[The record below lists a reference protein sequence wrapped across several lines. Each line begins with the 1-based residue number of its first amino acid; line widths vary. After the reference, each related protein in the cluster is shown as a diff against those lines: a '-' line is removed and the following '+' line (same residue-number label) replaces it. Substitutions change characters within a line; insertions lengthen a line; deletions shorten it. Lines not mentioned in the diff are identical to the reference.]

1 MADGKKRM
9 AVAPARVNLIGEHTD
24 YTGGLVLPMAI
35 PFYTEAS
42 IEPSP
47 DGKFHFRS
55 ERFPGEHVENPAER
69 GGPARDWS
77 DYPVGVLRELEQK
90 GLEPQPFSLSLR
102 GDVPLGSGLSSSA
115 SVEVAT
121 AFALLEHMNANMA
134 PEEIALLCQRAENHF
149 VGAPSGIMDQSVIV
163 FAEAGHALLLNTRT
177 LEHEAV
183 PMNTGELAQT
193 AVVVCNSMVKHSIG
207 GGEYGQRR
215 RELEEGQAALIK
227 AHPGTR
233 DLGEATM
240 EQLDSVRKEI
250 SEKAF
255 MRCRHVITE
264 NGRVRAMKAVLAEG
278 NAVKAGELMLLAH
291 ASERDDFQCSVAE
304 VDFLVDTAA
313 SLEGCY
319 GARLTGGGFGGCTVN
334 LVRKDAVEAFTQK
347 LRAAYLTRFRIEAEI
362 FVCEPVD
369 GALRRAQQGQAEA
382 VRS

>member
-1 MADGKKRM
+1 MAEDKQHT

-35 PFYTEAS
+35 PFFTEAT
-42 IEPSP
+42 IEPAS
-47 DGKFHFRS
+47 DGMFRFRS
-55 ERFPGEHVENPAER
+55 ERFDKQHAEAPEDR
-69 GGPARDWS
+69 GGPAKDWS
-77 DYPVGVLRELEQK
+77 DYPVGVLRELQTK
-90 GLEPQPFSLSLR
+90 GLQPQPFQMSLK
-102 GDVPLGSGLSSSA
+102 GNVPLGSGLSSSA
-115 SVEVAT
+115 SVEVAA
-121 AFALLEHMNANMA
+121 AFALLEHMGEEMP

-177 LEHEAV
+177 LEHESV

-193 AVVVCNSMVKHSIG
+193 AVVVCNSMVKHSIAA
-207 GGEYGQRR
+207 GEYGQRR
-215 RELEEGQAALIK
+215 RELEEGQAALVK
-227 AHPGTR
+227 ANPGVR

-240 EQLDSVRKEI
+240 EQLEGVRTEV

-264 NGRVRAMKAVLAEG
+264 NGRVRAMQKVLAEG
-278 NAVKAGELMLLAH
+278 DAREAGKLMLAAH

-313 SLEGCY
+313 SIEGCF
-319 GARLTGGGFGGCTVN
+319 GGRLTGGGFGGCTVN
-334 LVRKDAVEAFTQK
+334 LVRKDAVQGFIEK
-347 LRAAYLTRFRIEAEI
+347 LRAAYQARYGIEAEV

-369 GALRRAQQGQAEA
+369 GALRRAQQAQT
-382 VRS
+382 VVS